1 MVYGAGAAGIPPRN
15 RAALALIFGMHML
28 GLFAWMRQRPA
39 PLPSVPDLPQVVT
52 ILLQPSL
59 PQTRPARAAPV
70 EPGYPL
76 PRRSALPPAMDFFR
90 GPPAPLKPEAPDA
103 SEASEPAVAPAS
115 PVAAPSPPSAS
126 PLEDA
131 RAPMNVQDAIRE
143 QKKAEGGF
151 GASLSRRQA
160 GRIDRELRGGKSG
173 VPDEP
178 DTPMGR
184 FRRGL
189 EAAHIDRSMS
199 VHFDTYTSPDGT
211 IYYRKRIGNSVICR
225 RSGNI
230 GPLDM
235 KGMEMGGEVADKV
248 RCPSGVAWTRD

>member
-1 MVYGAGAAGIPPRN
+1 MVYGAGAAGLPPRN
-15 RAALALIFGMHML
+15 RAALALIFGMHIL
-28 GLFAWMRQRPA
+28 ALFAWMRQRPA
-39 PLPSVPDLPQVVT
+39 PFPDTPRVVS
-52 ILLQPSL
+52 ILLRPSL
-59 PQTRPARAAPV
+59 PTVKPKPPEPV
-70 EPGYPL
+70 EPGYPR
-76 PRRSALPPAMDFFR
+76 PRSRSLPPAVDFFG
-90 GPPAPLKPEAPDA
+90 GPPAPARSKTD
-103 SEASEPAVAPAS
+103 ASEPAVTADPPAPAS
-115 PVAAPSPPSAS
+115 PPPSAS

-131 RAPMNVQDAIRE
+131 HAPMTVQDAIRE
-143 QKKAEGGF
+143 QKEADGGF
-151 GASLSRRQA
+151 GLALSKRQA
-160 GRIDRELRGGKSG
+160 GRIDRALRNGKSG

-189 EAAHIDRSMS
+189 EAAHIDRSLS

-230 GPLDM
+230 APLGM

-248 RCPSGVAWTRD
+248 RCPSGVAWEKD

>member
-1 MVYGAGAAGIPPRN
+1 MVYGASPAGPLPRN
-15 RAALALIFGMHML
+15 RVALALIFGMHML
-28 GLFAWMRQRPA
+28 ALFAWMRQRPA

-59 PQTRPARAAPV
+59 PQTRP
-70 EPGYPL
+70 
-76 PRRSALPPAMDFFR
+76 
-90 GPPAPLKPEAPDA
+90 KP
-103 SEASEPAVAPAS
+103 
-115 PVAAPSPPSAS
+115 
-126 PLEDA
+126 
-131 RAPMNVQDAIRE
+131 
-143 QKKAEGGF
+143 
-151 GASLSRRQA
+151 
-160 GRIDRELRGGKSG
+160 G

-178 DTPMGR
+178 DTPMAR

-189 EAAHIDRSMS
+189 EAAHVDRSMS

-230 GPLDM
+230 GPLGM
-235 KGMEMGGEVADKV
+235 KGMEMGGESADKV